1 MRGRDIEKLERMLHS
16 IDLIVEYCKN
26 ETLNTFLSKNM
37 LLDAC
42 AMRLL
47 ALGEESNRLSADCQ
61 KRHPQIDWISIY
73 GLCNRVAHDYFR
85 VDFEI
90 LWEIIQNELIP
101 LKSQFAEILVYEK
114 NHSMQ

>member
-1 MRGRDIEKLERMLHS
+1 MRDKDIEKLKRMLQS
-16 IDLIVEYCKN
+16 IDSIIEYCKK
-26 ETLNTFLSKNM
+26 ETLNTFLSNNM
-37 LLDAC
+37 LMDAC

-47 ALGEESNRLSADCQ
+47 ALGEDSNRLSADCQ

-73 GLCNRVAHDYFR
+73 GLRNRIAHDYFI

-101 LKSQFAEILVYEK
+101 LKSQITDILVYEK
-114 NHSMQ
+114 NHSLL